1 MKTQGIYQIATHD
14 TVLYIGQSVNAEA
27 RLKQHKRLLE
37 RNLHF
42 NDRLQKFY
50 NEHKEDVVV
59 WNVVEQ
65 VIFRELLT
73 NREIYYIKKLKPKCN
88 YSLPDENDRWI
99 GWNKGKHLSEEHRR
113 KIGLSNAIS
122 QRGLKRSKEAI
133 EKQKAAMAKVK
144 RTEEWKRHI
153 SEALKG
159 KTFRKGYKL
168 SEEHKR
174 KIGMANKMAHLRKI
188 KASSG
193 SES

>member
-73 NREIYYIKKLKPKCN
+73 NREIYYIK
-88 YSLPDENDRWI
+88 S
-99 GWNKGKHLSEEHRR
+99 
-113 KIGLSNAIS
+113 
-122 QRGLKRSKEAI
+122 
-133 EKQKAAMAKVK
+133 
-144 RTEEWKRHI
+144 
-153 SEALKG
+153 
-159 KTFRKGYKL
+159 
-168 SEEHKR
+168 
-174 KIGMANKMAHLRKI
+174 
-188 KASSG
+188 
-193 SES
+193 